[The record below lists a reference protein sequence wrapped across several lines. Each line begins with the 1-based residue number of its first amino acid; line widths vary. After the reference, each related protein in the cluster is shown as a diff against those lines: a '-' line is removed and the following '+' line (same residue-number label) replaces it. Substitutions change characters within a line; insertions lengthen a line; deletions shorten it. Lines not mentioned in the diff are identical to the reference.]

1 MSRGGQHGRSDL
13 VRFVFAIVCFVLAAG
28 MIGVGIA
35 QRTFLAS
42 PDSVVLSASA
52 SGTAPLTVID
62 GASLNAFD
70 GNQTFRIK
78 GVDATYAAYGRTD
91 DVLGWVGD
99 ATYNALAYD
108 AETGELVS
116 TLVRGTESS
125 VPNPDG
131 SDLWFE
137 GFASE
142 DGDLRFTVDVPEGV
156 SFVIASDGTLP
167 APKNLELTWPL
178 DNRTPF
184 SAPLIIGGGVVL
196 LVGLVLL
203 LWAINRERRP
213 GGPRRK
219 PQKMPKLPRQPRYKP
234 SRKAV
239 TAGEAATG
247 RRAARPMVA
256 VTLLLAASLALSG
269 CSPDP
274 GASAPNAAPS
284 PGVSGEP
291 EITDSSLPA
300 PAVTVRQVERI
311 VARISAVSIEADAA
325 LNTELMATRFAG
337 PALELR
343 AADYKIRTVD
353 AAIVSSA
360 PAIPAGPVRV
370 TLPQQTGPDWPRTVF
385 AVIQDEADTT
395 IPPVALFLI
404 QEDARSN
411 YKVHYAVTLEPS
423 AVLPDVAPASVGT
436 ARLSADTGVF
446 RIAPSAIALA
456 YADILAKDI
465 ESDSYLVFEAA
476 GDSLR
481 VAVGLAAQ
489 QARAADL
496 PATAQIAFGQTPGP
510 GQIIVMATNDSGA
523 LVAVNLNET
532 VTVKP
537 IEAGAAVNTSGAVK
551 ALSGVAASNRGVT
564 ATYGDQLLFYVP
576 AADSSD
582 KIVLLGYSQGLVA
595 ALEVP

>member
-1 MSRGGQHGRSDL
+1 MGRGGQRERSNL
-13 VRFVFAIVCFVLAAG
+13 VRFVLAIICFVVAAG

-42 PDSVVLSASA
+42 PDSVVLSASIR
-52 SGTAPLTVID
+52 GTAPLTVID

-78 GVDATYAAYGRTD
+78 GVDATFAAYGRTD

-99 ATYNALAYD
+99 ASHNVLRYD

-116 TLVRGTESS
+116 TLVRGTESN

-137 GFASE
+137 GFTSE
-142 DGDLRFTVDVPEGV
+142 DGDLRFTVDVPEDV
-156 SFVIASDGTLP
+156 SFILASDGTLP
-167 APKNLELTWPL
+167 APVNLELTWPL

-184 SAPLIIGGGVVL
+184 STPLIIGGGGVL
-196 LVGLVLL
+196 LGGLALL
-203 LWAINRERRP
+203 LWAINAERRH
-213 GGPRRK
+213 GGPVRK
-219 PQKMPKLPRQPRYKP
+219 PQKMPKLPRQRRYKP
-234 SRKAV
+234 SRTAV
-239 TAGEAATG
+239 TTGEAPSG

-256 VTLLLAASLALSG
+256 LTLLLAASVAVTG
-269 CSPDP
+269 CSPGVDTA
-274 GASAPNAAPS
+274 ASIAAPS
-284 PGVSGEP
+284 PGASGPAET
-291 EITDSSLPA
+291 IDSTLLA
-300 PAVTVRQVERI
+300 PAVTVRQIERI
-311 VARISAVSIEADAA
+311 VARISEVSVEADAA
-325 LNTELMATRFAG
+325 LNAELIATRFAG

-343 AADYKIRTVD
+343 TAEYKIRTAD
-353 AAIVSSA
+353 SAIASSV
-360 PAIPAGPVRV
+360 PAIPAGPIRV
-370 TLPQQTGPDWPRTVF
+370 TLPQQSGPDWPRTVF
-385 AVIQDEADTT
+385 TVIQDEADAT
-395 IPPVALFLI
+395 IPPVALLLI
-404 QEDARSN
+404 QDDARSS

-423 AVLPDVAPASVGT
+423 AVLPDVAPASIGT
-436 ARLSADTGVF
+436 ARLGVDTPVL
-446 RIAPSAIALA
+446 RLAPSAIALA

-465 ESDSYLVFEAA
+465 ESDSYLIFEAE

-489 QARAADL
+489 QQRTADL
-496 PATAQIAFGQTPGP
+496 PATAQIAFDQTPGP

-551 ALSGVAASNRGVT
+551 ALSGVATSNRGVI

-576 AADSSD
+576 AADSTD

-595 ALEVP
+595 ASEVP

>member
-1 MSRGGQHGRSDL
+1 MSRGGQHERRNF
-13 VRFVFAIVCFVLAAG
+13 VRFVLAIICFVVAAG

-42 PDSVVLSASA
+42 PDSVVLSSSV

-62 GASLNAFD
+62 GVSLNAFD

-78 GVDATYAAYGRTD
+78 GVEVTFAAYGRTD

-99 ATYNALAYD
+99 ASYNALDYD

-131 SDLWFE
+131 SDLWLE
-137 GFASE
+137 GFASD
-142 DGDLRFTVDVPEGV
+142 DGDLRFTVDVPGDV

-196 LVGLVLL
+196 LGGLALL

-239 TAGEAATG
+239 TAGEAPTG
-247 RRAARPMVA
+247 RRSARPMVA
-256 VTLLLAASLALSG
+256 VTLLLAASLALAG

-291 EITDSSLPA
+291 ETIDSSLPA
-300 PAVTVRQVERI
+300 PAVTVRQIERI
-311 VARISAVSIEADAA
+311 VARISEVSVEADAA

-343 AADYKIRTVD
+343 TADYKIRTAD
-353 AAIVSSA
+353 TAIVSGA

-385 AVIQDEADTT
+385 AVIQDEADAT

-423 AVLPDVAPASVGT
+423 AVLPDVAPASIGT
-436 ARLSADTGVF
+436 ARLSADTGVL
-446 RIAPSAIALA
+446 RIAPSAMALA

-465 ESDSYLVFEAA
+465 ESDSYLAFEAE

-551 ALSGVAASNRGVT
+551 ALSGVAASNRGFV

-576 AADSSD
+576 AADSTD

-595 ALEVP
+595 ASEVP